1 MSILVFDIESVPD
14 YESGR
19 KIHKLSDDLSDKD
32 VVKAMQHLQFQKSG
46 SEFMPL
52 HLQKIVAIS
61 VVFEKHDQ
69 LKVWSLGNKDSD
81 EKEIIQR
88 FFEGLEQHTPTLVSW
103 NGGGF
108 DLPVINYRALLHGVQ
123 APRYW
128 ETGDDDSSFRYNN
141 YISRFHWRHT
151 DLMDVLANYQPRAGA
166 KLDQIATMLGFPG
179 KLGMDGGLVW
189 EKFQQGAID
198 EIRNYCETDVL
209 NTYLVYLQ
217 FEMIRGRCS
226 RGLLVQKMERVKDM
240 LRESGE
246 GHLEEFLDAS
256 IDALLQAHPYQMPQF
271 DVMTVE
277 NQLVVKEKH

>member
-14 YESGR
+14 YEAGR

-61 VVFEKHDQ
+61 VVFEKGDQ
-69 LKVWSLGNKDSD
+69 LKVWSLGNVDSG

-88 FFEGLEQHTPTLVSW
+88 FYEGIEQHTPTLVSW

-108 DLPVINYRALLHGVQ
+108 DLPVLNYRSLLHGVQ

-179 KLGMDGGLVW
+179 KFGMDGSLVW
-189 EKFQQGAID
+189 DKFQEGAID

-209 NTYLVYLQ
+209 NTYLVFLH

-226 RGLLVQKMERVKDM
+226 RGLLEQKVERVKQL
-240 LRESGE
+240 LRDSEE
-246 GHLEEFLDAS
+246 DHLLEFL
-256 IDALLQAHPYQMPQF
+256 Q
-271 DVMTVE
+271 VWE
-277 NQLVVKEKH
+277 EG

>member
-14 YESGR
+14 YEAGR
-19 KIHKLSDDLSDKD
+19 KIHKLTSDLSDQD

-61 VVFEKHDQ
+61 VVFEKGDQ
-69 LKVWSLGNKDSD
+69 LKVWSLGNADSN

-88 FFEGLEQHTPTLVSW
+88 FFEGIEQHTPTLVSW

-108 DLPVINYRALLHGVQ
+108 DLPVLNYRALLHGVQ

-128 ETGDDDSSFRYNN
+128 ETGDDDTSFRYNN
-141 YISRFHWRHT
+141 YVNRFHWRHT

-166 KLDQIATMLGFPG
+166 KLDQIATMLGLPG
-179 KLGMDGGLVW
+179 KLGMDGSLVW
-189 EKFQQGAID
+189 EKYQQGAID
-198 EIRNYCETDVL
+198 EIRHYCETDVL
-209 NTYLVYLQ
+209 NTYLVFLQ

-226 RGLLVQKMERVKDM
+226 RELLAQKQARVKQLLKDSQQDHW
-240 LRESGE
+240 L
-246 GHLEEFLDAS
+246 EFL
-256 IDALLQAHPYQMPQF
+256 QAW
-271 DVMTVE
+271 E
-277 NQLVVKEKH
+277 ES

>member
-14 YESGR
+14 YKSGR
-19 KIHKLSDDLSDKD
+19 KIHKLTDDLSDKD

-61 VVFEKHDQ
+61 VLFENRDQ

-88 FFEGLEQHTPTLVSW
+88 FFEGVEQHTPTLVSW

-108 DLPVINYRALLHGVQ
+108 DLPVLNYRSLLHGVQ

-151 DLMDVLANYQPRAGA
+151 DLMDVLGNFQPRAGA

-179 KLGMDGGLVW
+179 KFGMDGSLVW
-189 EKFQQGAID
+189 DKYQQGAID

-226 RGLLVQKMERVKDM
+226 RGLLEQKLERVKQL
-240 LRESGE
+240 LRDSNED
-246 GHLEEFLDAS
+246 HLEEFLQVWEES
-256 IDALLQAHPYQMPQF
+256 
-271 DVMTVE
+271 
-277 NQLVVKEKH
+277 

>member
-14 YESGR
+14 YEAGR
-19 KIHKLSDDLSDKD
+19 KIHKLTDDLSDKD

-61 VVFEKHDQ
+61 VVFENRDQ

-81 EKEIIQR
+81 ESEIIQR
-88 FFEGLEQHTPTLVSW
+88 FYEGIEQHTPTLVSW

-108 DLPVINYRALLHGVQ
+108 DLPVLNYRSLLHGIQ

-128 ETGDDDSSFRYNN
+128 ETGDDDTSFRYNN

-151 DLMDVLANYQPRAGA
+151 DLMDVLGNFQPRAGA

-179 KLGMDGGLVW
+179 KFGMDGSQVW
-189 EKFQQGAID
+189 DKFQQGGID

-226 RGLLVQKMERVKDM
+226 RGMLEQKLERVKQL
-240 LRESGE
+240 LRDSEEEHLLDFLQVWEES
-246 GHLEEFLDAS
+246 
-256 IDALLQAHPYQMPQF
+256 
-271 DVMTVE
+271 
-277 NQLVVKEKH
+277 

>member
-108 DLPVINYRALLHGVQ
+108 DLPVLNYRALLHGVQ

-128 ETGDDDSSFRYNN
+128 ETGEDDSSFRYNN

-226 RGLLVQKMERVKDM
+226 RGLLVQKMDRVKDM

-246 GHLEEFLDAS
+246 GHLEEFLDAWE
-256 IDALLQAHPYQMPQF
+256 QQ
-271 DVMTVE
+271 
-277 NQLVVKEKH
+277 

>member
-14 YESGR
+14 YEAGR
-19 KIHKLSDDLSDKD
+19 KIHKLTDDLSDKD

-61 VVFEKHDQ
+61 VLFEKGDT
-69 LKVWSLGNKDSD
+69 LKVWSLGNKDSG

-88 FFEGLEQHTPTLVSW
+88 FFEGIEQHTPTLVSW

-108 DLPVINYRALLHGVQ
+108 DLPVINYRSLLHGVQ

-179 KLGMDGGLVW
+179 KFGMDGSLVW
-189 EKFQQGAID
+189 EKFQEGAIE

-209 NTYLVYLQ
+209 NTYLVFLQ

-226 RGLLVQKMERVKDM
+226 RGLLEQKLERVKQL
-240 LRESGE
+240 LRDSEE
-246 GHLEEFLDAS
+246 DHLLEFL
-256 IDALLQAHPYQMPQF
+256 Q
-271 DVMTVE
+271 VWE
-277 NQLVVKEKH
+277 EE

>member
-19 KIHKLSDDLSDKD
+19 KIHKLTDDLSDKD

-88 FFEGLEQHTPTLVSW
+88 FFEGLEHNTPTLVSW

-108 DLPVINYRALLHGVQ
+108 DLPVLNYRALLHGVQ

-179 KLGMDGGLVW
+179 KFGMDGSLVW
-189 EKFQQGAID
+189 EKYQQGAID

-226 RGLLVQKMERVKDM
+226 RGLLTQKIERVKTL

-246 GHLEEFLDAS
+246 SHLEEFLE
-256 IDALLQAHPYQMPQF
+256 
-271 DVMTVE
+271 VWE
-277 NQLVVKEKH
+277 NGE

>member
-14 YESGR
+14 YEAGR

-61 VVFEKHDQ
+61 VLFEKGDT
-69 LKVWSLGNKDSD
+69 LKVWSLGNVQSN

-88 FFEGLEQHTPTLVSW
+88 FYEGVDQHTPTLVSW

-108 DLPVINYRALLHGVQ
+108 DLPVLNYRSLLHGIQ

-179 KLGMDGGLVW
+179 KFGMDGSLVW
-189 EKFQQGAID
+189 EKFQEGAIE

-209 NTYLVYLQ
+209 NTYLVFLQ

-226 RGLLVQKMERVKDM
+226 RGLLEQKLERVRQL
-240 LRESGE
+240 LRDSEE
-246 GHLEEFLDAS
+246 DHLLEFL
-256 IDALLQAHPYQMPQF
+256 Q
-271 DVMTVE
+271 VWE
-277 NQLVVKEKH
+277 EG

>member
-14 YESGR
+14 FEAGR

-61 VVFEKHDQ
+61 VLFEKGDT
-69 LKVWSLGNKDSD
+69 LKVWSLGNKDSG

-108 DLPVINYRALLHGVQ
+108 DLPVLNYRSLLHGVQ

-166 KLDQIATMLGFPG
+166 KLDQIATMLGYPG
-179 KLGMDGGLVW
+179 KFGMDGSLVW
-189 EKFQQGAID
+189 EKFQEGAIE

-209 NTYLVYLQ
+209 NTYLVFLQ

-226 RGLLVQKMERVKDM
+226 RGLLEQKLERVKQL
-240 LRESGE
+240 LRNSEE
-246 GHLEEFLDAS
+246 DHLLEFL
-256 IDALLQAHPYQMPQF
+256 Q
-271 DVMTVE
+271 VWE
-277 NQLVVKEKH
+277 EG

>member
-14 YESGR
+14 YEAGR

-61 VVFEKHDQ
+61 VVFEKGDQ
-69 LKVWSLGNKDSD
+69 LKVWSLGNIDAD

-88 FFEGLEQHTPTLVSW
+88 FYEGIEQHTPTLVSW
-103 NGGGF
+103 NGAGF
-108 DLPVINYRALLHGVQ
+108 DLPVLNYRSLLHGVQ

-179 KLGMDGGLVW
+179 KFGMDGSLVW
-189 EKFQQGAID
+189 DKFQEGAID

-226 RGLLVQKMERVKDM
+226 RGLLEQKIERVKQL
-240 LRESGE
+240 LRDSEE
-246 GHLEEFLDAS
+246 DHLLEFL
-256 IDALLQAHPYQMPQF
+256 Q
-271 DVMTVE
+271 VWE
-277 NQLVVKEKH
+277 EG

>member
-14 YESGR
+14 YEAGR
-19 KIHKLSDDLSDKD
+19 KIHKLTDNLSDKD

-61 VVFEKHDQ
+61 VLFENRDQ

-81 EKEIIQR
+81 ESEIIQR
-88 FFEGLEQHTPTLVSW
+88 FYERVEQHTPTLVSW

-108 DLPVINYRALLHGVQ
+108 DLPVLNYRSLLHGIQ

-151 DLMDVLANYQPRAGA
+151 DLMDVLGNFQPRAGA
-166 KLDQIATMLGFPG
+166 KLDQIATMLGYPG
-179 KLGMDGGLVW
+179 KFGMDGSLVW
-189 EKFQQGAID
+189 DKFQQGAID

-226 RGLLVQKMERVKDM
+226 RGLLEQKLERVKQL
-240 LRESGE
+240 LRDSGE
-246 GHLEEFLDAS
+246 DHLLEFL
-256 IDALLQAHPYQMPQF
+256 QVWE
-271 DVMTVE
+271 DV
-277 NQLVVKEKH
+277 

>member
-19 KIHKLSDDLSDKD
+19 KIHKLTDDLSDKD

-88 FFEGLEQHTPTLVSW
+88 FYEGVEQHTPTLVSW
-103 NGGGF
+103 NGSGF
-108 DLPVINYRALLHGVQ
+108 DLPVLNYRSLMHGVQ

-166 KLDQIATMLGFPG
+166 KLDQVATMLGFPG
-179 KLGMDGGLVW
+179 KFGMDGSLVW
-189 EKFQQGAID
+189 EKFQQGAIE

-226 RGLLVQKMERVKDM
+226 RGLLAKKIERVKDL
-240 LRESGE
+240 LRNSGE
-246 GHLEEFLDAS
+246 SHLEEFLEVWES
-256 IDALLQAHPYQMPQF
+256 Q
-271 DVMTVE
+271 
-277 NQLVVKEKH
+277 

>member
-19 KIHKLSDDLSDKD
+19 KIYKLTDDLSDKD

-61 VVFEKHDQ
+61 VMFEKQDQ
-69 LKVWSLGNKDSD
+69 LKVWSLGTKESD

-88 FFEGLEQHTPTLVSW
+88 FYEGVEQHTPTLVSW

-108 DLPVINYRALLHGVQ
+108 DLPVLNYRSLLHGVQ

-151 DLMDVLANYQPRAGA
+151 DLMDVLGNFQPRAGA

-179 KLGMDGGLVW
+179 KFGMDGSLVW
-189 EKFQQGAID
+189 DKYQQGAID

-226 RGLLVQKMERVKDM
+226 RGLLTKKIDRVKEL
-240 LRESGE
+240 LRDSGE
-246 GHLEEFLDAS
+246 SHLEEFLDVWES
-256 IDALLQAHPYQMPQF
+256 G
-271 DVMTVE
+271 E
-277 NQLVVKEKH
+277 

>member
-69 LKVWSLGNKDSD
+69 LKVWSLGNKDSC

-88 FFEGLEQHTPTLVSW
+88 FFEGIEQHTPTLVSW

-108 DLPVINYRALLHGVQ
+108 DLPVLNYRSLIHGVQ

-128 ETGDDDSSFRYNN
+128 ETGDDDTSFRYNN

-151 DLMDVLANYQPRAGA
+151 DLMDVLANFQPRAGA

-179 KLGMDGGLVW
+179 KFGMDGSLVW
-189 EKFQQGAID
+189 DKYQQGEIE

-226 RGLLVQKMERVKDM
+226 RGLLAQKIERVKDL

-246 GHLEEFLDAS
+246 SHLEEFLEVWEQ
-256 IDALLQAHPYQMPQF
+256 I
-271 DVMTVE
+271 
-277 NQLVVKEKH
+277 

>member
-14 YESGR
+14 YEAGR

-61 VVFEKHDQ
+61 VLFEKGDT
-69 LKVWSLGNKDSD
+69 LKVWSLGNVQSN

-88 FFEGLEQHTPTLVSW
+88 FYEGVDQHTPTLVSW

-108 DLPVINYRALLHGVQ
+108 DLPVLNYRSLLHGIQ

-179 KLGMDGGLVW
+179 KFGMDGSLVW
-189 EKFQQGAID
+189 EKFQEGAIE

-209 NTYLVYLQ
+209 NTYLVFLQ

-226 RGLLVQKMERVKDM
+226 RGLLEQKLVRVKQL
-240 LRESGE
+240 LRDSEE
-246 GHLEEFLDAS
+246 DHLLEFL
-256 IDALLQAHPYQMPQF
+256 QMW
-271 DVMTVE
+271 E
-277 NQLVVKEKH
+277 EG

>member
-19 KIHKLSDDLSDKD
+19 KIHKLSDDLPDKD

-108 DLPVINYRALLHGVQ
+108 DLPVLNYRALLHGVQ

-128 ETGDDDSSFRYNN
+128 ETGEDDSSFRYNN

-166 KLDQIATMLGFPG
+166 KLDQVATMLGFPG

-226 RGLLVQKMERVKDM
+226 RGLLVQKMERVKDV

-246 GHLEEFLDAS
+246 GHLEEFLDAWE
-256 IDALLQAHPYQMPQF
+256 Q
-271 DVMTVE
+271 
-277 NQLVVKEKH
+277 

>member
-1 MSILVFDIESVPD
+1 MSILVFDIESIPD
-14 YESGR
+14 FESGR

-61 VVFEKHDQ
+61 AVFEKSDQ
-69 LKVWSLGNKDSD
+69 IKVWSLGDVDAS

-88 FFEGLEQHTPTLVSW
+88 FFQGIEQNTPTLVSW

-108 DLPVINYRALLHGVQ
+108 DLPVLNYRSLLHGVE

-128 ETGDDDSSFRYNN
+128 EVGGDDTSFRYNN

-151 DLMDVLANYQPRAGA
+151 DLMDVLGNYQPRAGA
-166 KLDQIATMLGFPG
+166 KLDEIATMLGYPG
-179 KLGMDGGLVW
+179 KLGMSGADVW
-189 EKFQQGAID
+189 DKYQQGAIE

-209 NTYLVYLQ
+209 NTYLVYLH
-217 FEMIRGRCS
+217 FEMIRGHCGS
-226 RGLLVQKMERVKDM
+226 VLLAEKIKRVKQM
-240 LRESGE
+240 LKESE
-246 GHLEEFLDAS
+246 KLHLIEFLDVWEGN
-256 IDALLQAHPYQMPQF
+256 QA
-271 DVMTVE
+271 
-277 NQLVVKEKH
+277 